1 MRTGARKRLF
11 DPPTILRG
19 CHFLSRKQSLDVG
32 VNMCNMLSITLKAF
46 FHKKQWY
53 MAFVW
58 SKVLIAYDIIVVTA
72 VKENRN
78 AIMKFRRQFTLSEM
92 KYELLKDLSQK
103 YDNY

>member
-32 VNMCNMLSITLKAF
+32 VNMCNMLGITLKAF
-46 FHKKQWY
+46 YTKKQWY
-53 MAFVW
+53 MAFMW
-58 SKVLIAYDIIVVTA
+58 SKVLITYDIIVVTA

-78 AIMKFRRQFTLSEM
+78 AIMKFRRNSPC
-92 KYELLKDLSQK
+92 LK
-103 YDNY
+103 